1 MVSLLDVK
9 NKQFNIGE
17 IVTLKSHP
25 LAFQKG
31 GLIDT
36 SINHIPPF
44 MCVKEIHFERKKKE
58 YSAEVA
64 GKQIADNT
72 KYVCV
77 YFNQYKMQF
86 EEKFIYHNML
96 LKLTKENFTF
106 HNNDYFNSTKVNDS
120 DKSLLEETDG
130 LSEAEYIYGI
140 RVFFKTYKIELRKK
154 IRQHD
159 LKSRNYSSKK
169 ANVHTSPAFILS
181 GIKNNEEKSVYNEK
195 DGNPIKITSDKLFKV
210 LWYNSY
216 QEKMSQE
223 YMPKEF
229 FTDDERIYSQSKED
243 NGEKVN
249 DNKSETEK

>member
-1 MVSLLDVK
+1 MISLLDMK

-25 LAFQKG
+25 LAFQKD
-31 GLIDT
+31 GLIDA
-36 SINHIPPF
+36 SINQIPPF
-44 MCVKEIHFERKKKE
+44 MCVKEIHFERKKKA

-64 GKQIADNT
+64 GEQIADYT

-106 HNNDYFNSTKVNDS
+106 HTNDYFSSKKVNNS
-120 DKSLLEETDG
+120 DKSLIEETDD
-130 LSEAEYIYGI
+130 LNEAEYVYGT
-140 RVFFKTYKIELRKK
+140 RVFFKTYKIEIRKK
-154 IRQHD
+154 FRQHD
-159 LKSRNYSSKK
+159 IKNQNYSTKNT
-169 ANVHTSPAFILS
+169 NVHTSPAFILS
-181 GIKNNEEKSVYNEK
+181 GIKNNEEKSIYNEK
-195 DGNPIKITSDKLFKV
+195 DGNPIKITADKLYRV
-210 LWYNSY
+210 LWYDSY

-229 FTDDERIYSQSKED
+229 FTDDVRIYSQFKEN